1 MEEEFGFGGTLRDN
15 EGEAAEH
22 GIFYDDSDY
31 DYMQH
36 MRELGG
42 GGSGEATW
50 IEAPQTK
57 QQQKSKAKTRLE
69 DALRDVSLEED
80 TPSLGGAS
88 FGGMSFAG
96 GLGKKSSSQFQSQMD
111 VPDAL
116 SGFQPDMDPRLR
128 EILEALDD
136 EAYVED
142 EDDIFEE
149 LTANGGGEVDL
160 AEFEG
165 TNYDDQDD
173 EDNDGWE
180 SDDTTKPTVEYGAQN
195 LKSPA
200 DREIVGQD
208 AQLPEVTPMQSEIQV
223 PDMVVGGEDG
233 DWLENF
239 AKTKTASS
247 TQPVGKARKSAD
259 VDIASSIM
267 TSSTQFGRKKK
278 RKGALTSS
286 TGFSMTSSALART
299 EPLSL
304 LDSRFERLAASYMGD
319 LDEEDEE
326 FDDTASILTTTT
338 NKTSASRYS
347 AFGGSQA
354 SEAPQLM
361 PAGFDGIMDDF
372 LYNNAGVKGRQVI
385 KGGTGGRW
393 GAQTGIQQLEEIRG
407 VLGRPS
413 SCSKQK
419 A

>member
-1 MEEEFGFGGTLRDN
+1 
-15 EGEAAEH
+15 
-22 GIFYDDSDY
+22 
-31 DYMQH
+31 MQH
-36 MRELGG
+36 MRELG

-57 QQQKSKAKTRLE
+57 QQQKSKIRLE
-69 DALRDVSLEED
+69 DALRDSSLED
-80 TPSLGGAS
+80 DAQSLGGAS
-88 FGGMSFAG
+88 FGGMSFVG
-96 GLGKKSSSQFQSQMD
+96 GLGKKPPNQYQSQMD

-149 LTANGGGEVDL
+149 LAANGGGEVGL
-160 AEFEG
+160 EEFEA
-165 TNYDDQDD
+165 TRYDDQDDD

-180 SDDTTKPTVEYGAQN
+180 SDDTTKPAVEYGAQKV
-195 LKSPA
+195 KSMT
-200 DREIVGQD
+200 DSHNTSQD
-208 AQLPEVTPMQSEIQV
+208 TQLPEATPMQSEIQV
-223 PDMVVGGEDG
+223 PDTVVGGEDG

-239 AKTKTASS
+239 AKTKNAPS
-247 TQPVGKARKSAD
+247 TQPVSKARNLAD
-259 VDIASSIM
+259 VDMASSIM

-326 FDDTASILTTTT
+326 FDDTASVFTTTT
-338 NKTSASRYS
+338 NKTSASRFS

-361 PAGFDGIMDDF
+361 PAGFDGIMNDF
-372 LYNNAGVKGRQVI
+372 LYNNAGVKGRQMR

-407 VLGRPS
+407 VLGRPEVKES
-413 SCSKQK
+413 NRSKQK